1 MKTKGKIILNEKY
14 YWEKAYGGWLGKNI
28 GGTLGE
34 PVEGRME
41 VLDLSFY
48 PKLGEGPLPNDD
60 LDLQLVWL
68 HAVEQYGAG
77 LTAKD
82 LGQEWLEHVFFP
94 YDEYG
99 YALTNLRRGINPPV
113 SGWFGNPFTNCMGSP
128 IRSEIWAMLA
138 PGAPAIAA
146 RYAWQDA
153 IVDHGCGEGVYGEM
167 FFAAIES
174 AAFIHSDV
182 NLLLDIGLS
191 MIPDDCRVAKAVRD
205 LRKWHR
211 QGEDWLE
218 ARELILKHHGHPN
231 FTDAPQNIAFTI
243 LGWLYGENFG
253 DAILKAVNCGYDTDC
268 TGATL
273 GAILGIIGGKDS
285 LPDKWVKP
293 VGNRIAVSAPIKG
306 FDAPKDLD
314 ELTYRTLVACKEV
327 LAAWNLPI
335 AISPTE
341 ETYIDPAV
349 LDSTEYLKGEDIS
362 KDLWAYIPWEER
374 RPVPTGSRRKSG
386 LEVYINYG
394 SEGPAI
400 GKEQTKEL
408 TFTLVN
414 HTQEPWEG
422 KLNLIVPK
430 GWKGPD
436 EVSFCLEGYERLKY
450 KIEVSSDNNVLPS
463 YNLTLNIER
472 YHDDSHW
479 ATYPI
484 SFALVPACHFTVW
497 GPDEEE
503 RYSIISP
510 NNRIAFEKAFD
521 KMPPGTYKARTVI
534 KNPVERMVGIVAATA
549 SPVKVSLNGKIIF
562 EDPNE
567 TIFMPAYH
575 RAPSSKRTEI
585 LLPKGEHVL
594 ELEVIK
600 DNEPLEV
607 YILPVA
613 TSRTKSPG
621 SHYYYTD
628 ILFV

>member
-1 MKTKGKIILNEKY
+1 MQETKKIILNEKY
-14 YWEKAYGGWLGKNI
+14 YWEKTYGGWLGKNI

-41 VLDLSFY
+41 VLDLTFY
-48 PKLGEGPLPNDD
+48 PQLSEGPLPNDD

-68 HAVEQYGAG
+68 HAVEQYGAR
-77 LTAKD
+77 LTAKE

-99 YALTNLRRGINPPV
+99 YALTNLRRGLNPPV
-113 SGWFGNPFTNCMGSP
+113 AGWFGNPFTNCMGSP

-138 PGAPAIAA
+138 PGAPATAA

-153 IVDHGCGEGVYGEM
+153 IVDHAGGEGVYGEM

-191 MIPDDCRVAKAVRD
+191 MIPEDCRVAKAVRD
-205 LRKWHR
+205 LRKWHKE
-211 QGEDWLE
+211 GKDWLE

-243 LGWLYGENFG
+243 LGWLYGEDFG

-285 LPDKWVKP
+285 LPEKWVKP

-306 FDAPKDLD
+306 FPAPKDLD

-335 AISPTE
+335 IISSTE

-349 LDSTEYLKGEDIS
+349 LDSNGYLKGEYIP
-362 KDLWAYIPWEER
+362 KELWNYTPWEEC
-374 RPVPTGSRRKSG
+374 RPVAAGGKRQLG
-386 LEVYINYG
+386 LEVRINYG
-394 SEGPAI
+394 LEGPAI

-408 TFTLVN
+408 TLTLVN
-414 HTQEPWEG
+414 HTEEPWEG
-422 KLNLIVPK
+422 KLNLYVPK
-430 GWKGPD
+430 GWKGP
-436 EVSFCLEGYERLKY
+436 EAISFNLEGKGSLEY
-450 KIEVSSDNNVLPS
+450 KVDVSSDNNVLPS
-463 YNLTLNIER
+463 YTLTLNIER
-472 YHDDSHW
+472 YHDNSHW
-479 ATYPI
+479 ATYPVQ
-484 SFALVPACHFTVW
+484 FALVPACHFTVW
-497 GPDEEE
+497 GPEDEKG
-503 RYSIISP
+503 YTIASP
-510 NNRIAFEKAFD
+510 NNIIAFEKAFN
-521 KMPPGTYKARTVI
+521 KMPPGLYRARTII
-534 KNPVERMVGIVAATA
+534 KNPVERMVGIIAGTG
-549 SPVKVSLNGKIIF
+549 SPVKVSLNGEVLF
-562 EDPNE
+562 EDTNE

-594 ELEVIK
+594 EIEVK
-600 DNEPLEV
+600 KGEDPLEV
-607 YILPVA
+607 YLLPVA
-613 TSRTKSPG
+613 TRETKSPG